1 MKIRSL
7 ATLGLTVATAV
18 LLAACGNSKS
28 AKTDSGTKD
37 FTVLNIRYP
46 ESSKTYLTKG
56 PVPAASKKTGVK
68 IKWKT
73 YTTLEWGDKKGTV
86 LGGGDLPD
94 AFFGNTALTDS
105 DVANNEASFI
115 PLEKY
120 ITKKNMP
127 NLYKIMK
134 KDPKMRA
141 IVTNADGHIYTLP
154 SRMTGR
160 TVTGN
165 QLYINKKWL
174 DKLGLKMPT
183 TYKEFEDVMVAMAT
197 KDPNGNGKKDEVG
210 LDGFTNIAMIPWGVQ
225 TSSSTTTQWMNY
237 NGKKLYYT
245 PATTTFKK
253 AIENMH
259 DLYTRGGIDPE
270 YFTQD
275 FTKLMTKFT
284 NASKVGGAVTYN
296 PYNLGKTADE
306 YVAAPALVGVDG
318 KKVALRDQDP
328 YSRNQFEVTT
338 ACKNPAKLLQWVD
351 QFYTPDNS
359 IQAYYGPFGVT
370 TKKESNGR
378 YTLLKDK
385 SKKHWTQDD
394 FAIQNGFRDW
404 APQYGDDALANK
416 INYISDQGDGLRRK
430 IATPLDKYT
439 GPQYPALS
447 FTTAEQKELSSILAD
462 LDAYVG
468 NKYATWVTKGGVD
481 KDWNGYIKQLNTM
494 GLKRFLQ
501 IQNKA
506 LKRYNKTMTE

>member
-1 MKIRSL
+1 MKIRNYVALGMGL
-7 ATLGLTVATAV
+7 AMAALLGG
-18 LLAACGNSKS
+18 CGSKNANDSSNNNS
-28 AKTDSGTKD
+28 
-37 FTVLNIRYP
+37 FTVLNVRFP
-46 ESSKTYLTKG
+46 GSSKTYRAKG
-56 PVPAASKKTGVK
+56 TVPAASKATNVTV
-68 IKWKT
+68 KWKT

-86 LGGGDLPD
+86 LGGGELPD
-94 AFFGNTALTDS
+94 AFFGNTALGDA
-105 DVANNEASFI
+105 DIANNLASLI

-120 ITKKNMP
+120 INKKTMP
-127 NLYKIMK
+127 NLTKIMK

-141 IVTNADGHIYTLP
+141 IVTSADGHIYSLP

-160 TVTGN
+160 TITGN

-183 TYKEFEDVMVAMAT
+183 TYQEFEDVMVAMAT

-225 TSSSTTTQWMNY
+225 ASSSTTTQWMNY
-237 NGKKLYYT
+237 DGKKVYYT
-245 PATTTFKK
+245 PATETFKK
-253 AIENMH
+253 AVEHMH
-259 DLYTRGGIDPE
+259 DLYKRGGIDPE
-270 YFTQD
+270 FFTQD

-296 PYNLGKTADE
+296 PVNLGKTPDE

-338 ACKNPAKLLQWVD
+338 ACKNPKKLLQWVD

-359 IQAYYGPFGVT
+359 IQSYYGPFGKT
-370 TKKESNGR
+370 TKKNSDGT
-378 YTLLKDK
+378 YSLLKDK
-385 SKKHWTQDD
+385 SKKHWVQDD
-394 FAIQNGFRDW
+394 FAINNAFRDW

-416 INYISDQGDGLRRK
+416 IHYIDNQGDGLRRK

-447 FTTAEQKELSSILAD
+447 FKPEEQKELSSLLAD
-462 LDAYVG
+462 IDAYAG
-468 NKYATWVTKGGVD
+468 NKYAQWVTKGGVD
-481 KDWNGYIKQLNTM
+481 KEWNAYIKQLNTM
-494 GLKRFLQ
+494 GLKKFLS
-501 IQNKA
+501 IQQKA
-506 LKRYNKTMTE
+506 LKRYDKTMNQ